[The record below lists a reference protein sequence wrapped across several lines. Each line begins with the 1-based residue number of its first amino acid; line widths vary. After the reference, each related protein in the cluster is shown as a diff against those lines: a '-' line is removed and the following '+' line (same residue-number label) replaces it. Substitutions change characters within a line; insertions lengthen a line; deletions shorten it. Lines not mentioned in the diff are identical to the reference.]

1 VKISG
6 KARLLGETE
15 RRALYLQAA
24 AKHPDPHIRALA
36 QGGGLSS
43 PPGGLEN
50 PPLQESLHTCP
61 KCGRGNF
68 TADGLKR
75 HVCRPKPEAGSR
87 KPEVKANEHGVLP
100 VTEEVVVPGLPK
112 GCAVTIRLSDH
123 QGCWYYGYSFLSRA
137 GSDLHYAASAAPAV
151 DQAKWT
157 ARWGALDAGL
167 RQAIRWFEDEKHP
180 QAVRVLAAF
189 TEAQPDRFTDG
200 TANSFGRLDP
210 KAPAQSFR
218 GAMPRSPKPSGS
230 ESRAPVT
237 RHLSPVTT
245 DPMSQR
251 IPLHKRPVQFR
262 PPGEFSV
269 HEFLADDPWLA
280 PKDPRLKA
288 KEAAWRE
295 AGTFD
300 PILALA
306 DGRIVAGRHR
316 HRFSNR
322 EEWDEVPWIEVH
334 DDEVVLLAMRDLFA
348 HHPKS
353 KSQTAYLAAPKL
365 EPMFKAAQD
374 RRITLL
380 QSGGKARLPQ
390 VASPEDL
397 AHQLGVSD
405 ELLRQAR
412 RIHEAF
418 AWTRAQHG
426 VDGRALRKE
435 WEPKILD
442 AEEPVNLG
450 FVLAGIAGQ
459 KGTKGRPRKP
469 ARNSA
474 LNNALAGLRNLV
486 RPVSHWEKWTDEER
500 DTVAAGFRG
509 AFTKL
514 PAAALDVI
522 AAAIRAAKKAQAA
535 APAEPT
541 ED

>member
-1 VKISG
+1 M
-6 KARLLGETE
+6 KAAREELC
-15 RRALYLQAA
+15 
-24 AKHPDPHIRALA
+24 
-36 QGGGLSS
+36 
-43 PPGGLEN
+43 
-50 PPLQESLHTCP
+50 TCP

-75 HVCRPKPEAGSR
+75 HVCRPKDGQGVAP
-87 KPEVKANEHGVLP
+87 NEHGVLP
-100 VTEEVVVPGLPK
+100 VTEEVVVPGMPR
-112 GCAVTIRLSDH
+112 GCRAVIRLSEYQGLWYCGHDF
-123 QGCWYYGYSFLSRA
+123 QGCGPCGESTAPQIDTAKFTARWACLDDALVRA
-137 GSDLHYAASAAPAV
+137 GSWFRTEKNPAAVNAIRAFAV
-151 DQAKWT
+151 RLAEKD
-157 ARWGALDAGL
+157 DAG
-167 RQAIRWFEDEKHP
+167 P
-180 QAVRVLAAF
+180 
-189 TEAQPDRFTDG
+189 G
-200 TANSFGRLDP
+200 MFGRGPVISVGSLDP
-210 KAPAQSFR
+210 VKAGLAFR
-218 GAMPRSPKPSGS
+218 GVMPPNPMSPSPS
-230 ESRAPVT
+230 
-237 RHLSPVTT
+237 
-245 DPMSQR
+245 PMSQR
-251 IPLHKRPVQFR
+251 IPLHKRPIQFR

-280 PKDPRLKA
+280 LKDPRLKA

-306 DGRIVAGRHR
+306 DGRIVSGRHR
-316 HRFSNR
+316 HRFATR
-322 EEWDEVPWIEVH
+322 EGWEEVPWCEVH
-334 DDEVVLLAMRDLFA
+334 ENELVLLAVRDLFA
-348 HHPKS
+348 HHDRT

-365 EPMFKAAQD
+365 EPMFKAAQE
-374 RRITLL
+374 RRITIL

-450 FVLAGIAGQ
+450 YVLAGIAGQ
-459 KGTKGRPRKP
+459 KGTKGKTRKP

-486 RPVSHWEKWTDEER
+486 RPVSHWERWTDEER
-500 DTVAAGFRG
+500 DAVAEGFRG
-509 AFTKL
+509 TFTKL

-535 APAEPT
+535 AQTAPT